1 MQVCRIS
8 LQASASTRKIHS
20 PPSLPIHFPTHTL
33 YPILSLPRTFGRAPI
48 AVANED
54 LEAFSN
60 SLHLHSVA
68 RRGNVIVIA
77 IAIVIE
83 VAFGVRR
90 FIFLLS
96 FQRLCV
102 FRGASNQSQSQSVWH
117 VETFVGLR
125 LANRPCFAPS
135 RSHIIYFI
143 YTLYSHTHTH
153 AETHG
158 HSCCFCYFCVCVY
171 ACVGVCS
178 RAFPSAFPQH
188 THTHTHTHTLTLGLV
203 VGNFSHRF
211 TASTSCSLALTRF
224 QPSAPLSL
232 ALWVRLYVCVCVSQC
247 ISSVGVL
254 LSLSLALSPSLSRPL
269 PLPRGCATRCGWTTS
284 LS

>member
-1 MQVCRIS
+1 MDACMCLCVCVCGCEQCKCVELVCRPAPAHERYI
-8 LQASASTRKIHS
+8 LL
-20 PPSLPIHFPTHTL
+20 PPIPIHFPTHTL

-102 FRGASNQSQSQSVWH
+102 FRGASNQSQSLSVWH

-143 YTLYSHTHTH
+143 YTLYSHTRRN
-153 AETHG
+153 
-158 HSCCFCYFCVCVY
+158 
-171 ACVGVCS
+171 S
-178 RAFPSAFPQH
+178 R
-188 THTHTHTHTLTLGLV
+188 T
-203 VGNFSHRF
+203 
-211 TASTSCSLALTRF
+211 
-224 QPSAPLSL
+224 
-232 ALWVRLYVCVCVSQC
+232 
-247 ISSVGVL
+247 
-254 LSLSLALSPSLSRPL
+254 
-269 PLPRGCATRCGWTTS
+269 
-284 LS
+284 